1 LSAANGPL
9 LHLFSPKTMFIDLP
23 SVVLPTV
30 GEAVYMH
37 VADSAPSLTF
47 FMVFALL
54 VVFIR
59 AFSELEAFPMVQ
71 ILVRTIAQAY
81 AAIMVTLLIMGMA
94 CLLLTLIYG
103 LQFFPELANDAEK
116 DWFFMFLSTFQ
127 IIIAGSE
134 VNDTVWAYSR
144 GSVVVLYF
152 FSNVLLFLVM
162 SQIFIAILVASW
174 DAAIA
179 AREERH
185 RDASLPPDYQ
195 DCGEPSSALT
205 RGSSTLLYWFCGWD
219 CEHGGFG
226 PALLRALH
234 QQLARAEAAVLRHAV
249 LVVTVAR
256 PSFNVSSERFNLQAG
271 RRPTRRCAKLRSC
284 WTRPS

>member
-1 LSAANGPL
+1 
-9 LHLFSPKTMFIDLP
+9 
-23 SVVLPTV
+23 
-30 GEAVYMH
+30 MH

-205 RGSSTLLYWFCGWD
+205 RGSSTLLYWFCGCGSRFCNALRTLRRRSDRRWAP
-219 CEHGGFG
+219 EHTTIAAKRTGGIVSMV
-226 PALLRALH
+226 ASARHCCAHSTSSWRA
-234 QQLARAEAAVLRHAV
+234 
-249 LVVTVAR
+249 
-256 PSFNVSSERFNLQAG
+256 P